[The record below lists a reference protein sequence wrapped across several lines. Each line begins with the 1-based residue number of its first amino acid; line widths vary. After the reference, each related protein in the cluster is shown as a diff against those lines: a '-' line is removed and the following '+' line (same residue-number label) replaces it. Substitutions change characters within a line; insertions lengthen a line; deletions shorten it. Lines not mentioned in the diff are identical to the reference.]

1 MKMTNA
7 EVAAAWVKGLT
18 SDFSTLA
25 ALSHPEMRVWH
36 SHDDM
41 WLSRAESEARMA
53 ESAAA
58 ATPSDDESSG
68 TPAAMPVFEITRSI
82 VTDTGFVVQGSIAGL
97 GGNPG
102 RTHIVQICTVDNG
115 LIASCEEFIA
125 PEMKLG

>member
-7 EVAAAWVKGLT
+7 DVAAAWVKGLT

-25 ALSHPEMRVWH
+25 ALSSPEMRVWH

-41 WLSRAESEARMA
+41 WLTRAEGEARMA

-58 ATPSDDESSG
+58 AMASG
-68 TPAAMPVFEITRSI
+68 APAAMPVFEITRSI
-82 VTDTGFVVQGSIAGL
+82 VTDTGFVVQGSIAGM
-97 GGNPG
+97 GGQVG